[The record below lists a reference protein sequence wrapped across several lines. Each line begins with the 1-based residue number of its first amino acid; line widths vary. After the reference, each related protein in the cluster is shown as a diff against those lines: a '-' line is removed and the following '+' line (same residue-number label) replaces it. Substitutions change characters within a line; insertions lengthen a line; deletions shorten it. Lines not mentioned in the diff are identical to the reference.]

1 MYSAKEVHEDTVREV
16 LNFLANEANSPN
28 TLLSQDFTILEMH
41 KALKGFKR
49 GKAPEA
55 DGLPLE
61 FYLTFWDILAH
72 ELLAVFNDLETL
84 DRLPGS
90 FRIGI
95 VSLLYKKGD
104 RTDLKNWRPITL
116 LNLDCKLFSKVLAT
130 RMSTVLEDV
139 IHLDQACAVPGRK
152 ITDSLVLTR
161 DTIFYARDRNIRLV
175 VLNLD
180 FEKAFDRV
188 SHQYLFQVLQKMG
201 FPKRFIAW
209 AGLLSKGVVSKI
221 LVNGHLF
228 KAVNI
233 CSGIRQVCPLS
244 PLLYVACIE
253 PLAQILRRDKGIKGL
268 DVPGTGGLTA
278 TCVLYMDDVTL
289 LAMDI
294 LSIRRAMD
302 LTDWYGNSNSNKNT
316 VRFQVRVDAAADVK
330 RRFGREFIVTEVL
343 RELFGVSAS
352 LIFCLQIFSTSGFM
366 DLTFFQLSDC
376 VAFHTAWEKKKEHQR
391 LVGLPLYPAY
401 VQDFL
406 PLTIHLYNPFVEDG
420 DVLAFLSRYCETVKG
435 GERLKDRFG
444 IWTGKRRYLVKLRP
458 DKAAPGGL
466 VHPPGSFFIGSNR
479 FFLHYPGQPV
489 YCRRCGVQGHF

>member
-1 MYSAKEVHEDTVREV
+1 
-16 LNFLANEANSPN
+16 
-28 TLLSQDFTILEMH
+28 
-41 KALKGFKR
+41 
-49 GKAPEA
+49 
-55 DGLPLE
+55 
-61 FYLTFWDILAH
+61 
-72 ELLAVFNDLETL
+72 
-84 DRLPGS
+84 
-90 FRIGI
+90 
-95 VSLLYKKGD
+95 
-104 RTDLKNWRPITL
+104 
-116 LNLDCKLFSKVLAT
+116 
-130 RMSTVLEDV
+130 MSTVLEDV

-180 FEKAFDRV
+180 FEKAFGRV

-221 LVNGHLF
+221 LVNGHLS

-253 PLAQILRRDKGIKGL
+253 LLAQILRRDKWIKGL
-268 DVPGTGGLTA
+268 AVPGTGGLTA

-330 RRFGREFIVTEVL
+330 RRFGREF
-343 RELFGVSAS
+343 
-352 LIFCLQIFSTSGFM
+352 
-366 DLTFFQLSDC
+366 SD
-376 VAFHTAWEKKKEHQR
+376 
-391 LVGLPLYPAY
+391 
-401 VQDFL
+401 
-406 PLTIHLYNPFVEDG
+406 
-420 DVLAFLSRYCETVKG
+420 
-435 GERLKDRFG
+435 
-444 IWTGKRRYLVKLRP
+444 
-458 DKAAPGGL
+458 
-466 VHPPGSFFIGSNR
+466 
-479 FFLHYPGQPV
+479 
-489 YCRRCGVQGHF
+489 